1 MLAVYPVAD
10 SGLTYHQDAGGLCL
24 PAEVFNQFLDHGSCI
39 HATDYRESY
48 YAVNRYS
55 YLPSG
60 FAVNTVDGMK
70 TTLQDRLRSAL
81 AESPLTQTELAK
93 LSGISQ
99 PTLSALIRV
108 DGTGS
113 QNIAQIAHN
122 LGVRALWLATGEGP
136 RYESDF
142 FLDGAESEL
151 ISIWRKF
158 PPASQR
164 SMLAQFRAVLNSLE
178 DPAQS

>member
-1 MLAVYPVAD
+1 MLAVYPVTD
-10 SGLTYHQDAGGLCL
+10 SRLLDAQDAGRFGLPPEGVDEFFDNGC
-24 PAEVFNQFLDHGSCI
+24 SI
-39 HATDYRESY
+39 HAPDYRDSY
-48 YAVNRYS
+48 CAVNRYS
-55 YLPSG
+55 YLPDG

-108 DGTGS
+108 EGTGS